1 MLHEP
6 PVLAKAYFQEITMP
20 PWADI
25 DTIMFDMDGTLLDLN
40 FDNYFW
46 QQLIPKCY
54 SDKHGMS
61 QPAALEIIRRKNAEV
76 RGTLD
81 WYCLDYWKQEL
92 ELDISGLKTSVKHKI
107 SVRPNV
113 EELLQKLELSEKRV
127 LLVTNAHPSSLQI
140 KMKHTGISHYFDQC
154 ISSHTLKQAKE
165 NPGFWG
171 SLQSLEKYDPE
182 RTVLFDDSLPVLRQA
197 QREGIKHLYGIEKPD
212 SKRPAVLM
220 DEFVQIADFSQI
232 MPSQSNGNSL
242 M

>member
-1 MLHEP
+1 
-6 PVLAKAYFQEITMP
+6 
-20 PWADI
+20 
-25 DTIMFDMDGTLLDLN
+25 
-40 FDNYFW
+40 
-46 QQLIPKCY
+46 
-54 SDKHGMS
+54 MS
-61 QPAALEIIRRKNAEV
+61 QTAALEIIRCKNAEV

-92 ELDISGLKTSVKHKI
+92 ELDIAGLKTSVKHKI

-127 LLVTNAHPSSLQI
+127 LLVTNAHPSSLLI

-232 MPSQSNGNSL
+232 IPSQSNGNSL

>member
-1 MLHEP
+1 
-6 PVLAKAYFQEITMP
+6 MP

-25 DTIMFDMDGTLLDLN
+25 DTIMFDMDGTLLDLH

-46 QQLIPKCY
+46 QQLIPKYY

-61 QPAALEIIRRKNAEV
+61 QAAALEIIRCKNAEV

-92 ELDISGLKTSVKHKI
+92 ELDIAGLKTNVKHKI

-113 EELLQKLELSEKRV
+113 EKLLQKLELSEKRV

-197 QREGIKHLYGIEKPD
+197 QRERIKHLYGIEKPD

-232 MPSQSNGNSL
+232 MPSQSNGNSP